1 MPRRASH
8 NLHVPLPD
16 DTYRELKVESELTR
30 QPATTLAREA
40 IRYWLEERRRARIA
54 EEIQDYAKATA
65 GSRSDLDP
73 DLERA
78 ALEHLTGATRR
89 PRK

>member
-1 MPRRASH
+1 MSRRASH
-8 NLHVPLPD
+8 NLHVPLPEE
-16 DTYRELKVESELTR
+16 TYLELRAESELVH

-40 IRYWLEERRRARIA
+40 IRYWLEERRRSRVA
-54 EEIQDYAKATA
+54 EEIQAYARATA

-78 ALEHLTGATRR
+78 AVEHLTGSTRR
-89 PRK
+89 SRS